1 MSALALIV
9 GAALDGRGTLTVE
22 LGAFAGL
29 VLEVVIEGRGVVDVD
44 GITIPLEV
52 VLDVVTVTGV
62 VDEDTTVL
70 VSGEGSTAVL
80 FIDEIQHG

>member
-1 MSALALIV
+1 VSALALIV

-70 VSGEGSTAVL
+70 VSGKGSAVL
-80 FIDEIQHG
+80 FIDKIQHG

>member
-1 MSALALIV
+1 VSALALIV

>member
-1 MSALALIV
+1 VSALALIV

-70 VSGEGSTAVL
+70 VSGEGSIAVL

>member
-1 MSALALIV
+1 VSALALIV

-70 VSGEGSTAVL
+70 VSGEGSAAVL
-80 FIDEIQHG
+80 FIDKIQHG